1 MNSLED
7 DQNKDA
13 KAFAAAMKKGQTT
26 LLEKV
31 EANLK
36 EIKTNDESLESLET

>member
-1 MNSLED
+1 
-7 DQNKDA
+7 
-13 KAFAAAMKKGQTT
+13 MKKGQTT